1 MDAVV
6 VMPDHLHCVW
16 RLPEED
22 SDFSSRW
29 REIKKFVTRRIMPE
43 NAATQAQVWQ
53 PRFWE
58 HLIRDAKDWRRHI
71 DYIHYNP
78 VKHGYSSAPREWQY
92 SSFHTAVRR
101 GWYEP
106 NWGRACPDNLTD
118 TNFE

>member
-43 NAATQAQVWQ
+43 NAATQAQV
-53 PRFWE
+53 FGS
-58 HLIRDAKDWRRHI
+58 I
-71 DYIHYNP
+71 
-78 VKHGYSSAPREWQY
+78 
-92 SSFHTAVRR
+92 
-101 GWYEP
+101 
-106 NWGRACPDNLTD
+106 
-118 TNFE
+118 